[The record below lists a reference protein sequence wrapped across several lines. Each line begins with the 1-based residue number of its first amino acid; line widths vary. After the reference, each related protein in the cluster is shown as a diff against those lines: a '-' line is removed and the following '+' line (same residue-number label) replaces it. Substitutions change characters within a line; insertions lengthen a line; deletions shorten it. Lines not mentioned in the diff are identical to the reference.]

1 MSIQISIIKLIEKR
15 TNEKDKIDDFSQNK
29 VSLLSLFITA
39 IIVFMAGP
47 SGAKIAD
54 TDSYN
59 YMAFAENQSVIVT
72 IPKGSANPEV
82 DM

>member
-1 MSIQISIIKLIEKR
+1 
-15 TNEKDKIDDFSQNK
+15 
-29 VSLLSLFITA
+29 
-39 IIVFMAGP
+39 MAGP
-47 SGAKIAD
+47 WGAKIAD

>member
-1 MSIQISIIKLIEKR
+1 M
-15 TNEKDKIDDFSQNK
+15 KDKIDDFSQNK

-47 SGAKIAD
+47 AGAKIAD
-54 TDSYN
+54 TNSYY
-59 YMAFAENQSVIVT
+59 YMAFAENQSVILM